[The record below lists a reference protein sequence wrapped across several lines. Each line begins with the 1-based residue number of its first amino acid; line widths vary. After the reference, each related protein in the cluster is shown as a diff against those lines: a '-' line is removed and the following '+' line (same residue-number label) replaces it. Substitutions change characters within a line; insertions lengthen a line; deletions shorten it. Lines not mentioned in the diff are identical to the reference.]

1 MATLN
6 KSKRIHSTIKPVG
19 FVLDELVNEL
29 GIRKKLR
36 EYDAVIYW
44 GDIVGDH
51 IAKVTVV
58 RRISQGVLYVRV
70 KTSVWRNELTLRKKE
85 LIDKINS
92 VVSET
97 VVKDIKFQ

>member
-1 MATLN
+1 MN
-6 KSKRIHSTIKPVG
+6 EQKKKRPSIKPIG
-19 FVLDELVNEL
+19 SALDELVNDL

-44 GDIVGDH
+44 EDIVGSH
-51 IAKVTVV
+51 IAKATEA
-58 RRISQGVLYVRV
+58 RRISQGVLYIKV
-70 KTSVWRNELTLRKKE
+70 KTSTWRNELTLRKKE

-92 VVSET
+92 ATSET